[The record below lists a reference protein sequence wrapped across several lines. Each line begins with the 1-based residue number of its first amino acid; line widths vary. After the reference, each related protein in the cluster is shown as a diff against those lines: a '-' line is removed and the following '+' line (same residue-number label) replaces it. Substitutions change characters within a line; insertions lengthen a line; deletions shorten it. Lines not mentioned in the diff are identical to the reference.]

1 MVGGTQLDGGLGHP
15 EDNAAL
21 FSLGEGIG
29 TRGLQGLHACG
40 TVNAHAG
47 QKDNRGVRSC
57 QLGRGSEQNVD
68 RGATV
73 MDRWRLNETDFIAH
87 AVGNQREMVVP
98 GGDHTGSG
106 SEFLT
111 ILRLM
116 DREGAEFV
124 EMLSHDPGKIGRDML
139 DDDDRWKSGRQAR
152 EKVAQG
158 LDSSG
163 GGADDE
169 VRF

>member
-1 MVGGTQLDGGLGHP
+1 
-15 EDNAAL
+15 
-21 FSLGEGIG
+21 
-29 TRGLQGLHACG
+29 
-40 TVNAHAG
+40 
-47 QKDNRGVRSC
+47 
-57 QLGRGSEQNVD
+57 
-68 RGATV
+68 

-163 GGADDE
+163 GGADDDDLARRE
-169 VRF
+169 FSGWKGLMGLDRWGSRGFGIFLSTGCECLPS